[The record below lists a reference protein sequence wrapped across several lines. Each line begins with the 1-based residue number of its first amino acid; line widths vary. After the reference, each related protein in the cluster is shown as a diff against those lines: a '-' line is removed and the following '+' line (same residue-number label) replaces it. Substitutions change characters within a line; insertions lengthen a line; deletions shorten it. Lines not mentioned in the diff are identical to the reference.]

1 MDFLKCLCAGIFQPQ
16 ASLSAFASLLSII
29 SGCCVSKQALAKRI
43 NDECVTFIRDALFAA
58 IGSLCS
64 LDTARAQGLFRS
76 FGRILIQDST
86 NISLPNYL
94 ASSFPGARN
103 WSCRKYAGI
112 KIQTIYDLLMEQ
124 FASFDLSPFRRTD
137 QSASPDILKVARKG
151 DLVLRDLGYFVLS
164 VFKQMNNLGI
174 YFLSRLRDKVV
185 IYCPRTGDRINL
197 LAELKKHQ
205 ALDID
210 VLVGTKE
217 RVPMRL
223 IAVPVPESVA
233 NKRRRK
239 AKNNRDKRC
248 RPSTESLQLL
258 GWQILI
264 TNVERCVWSPENVA
278 AIYGIRW
285 RIEIIFKAWK
295 SHFDLTT
302 TPRGSKAQV
311 EAHVLAKLLYITF
324 FQVFFHQIN
333 QHMICKY
340 NRPVSIL
347 KVAALLRNLP
357 LLVLTTLS
365 QNSLA
370 VLEDIIKV
378 HCSYEK
384 RRLRQ
389 NYMEKLSALS

>member
-1 MDFLKCLCAGIFQPQ
+1 MCAGIFQPQ
-16 ASLSAFASLLSII
+16 ASLSVFASLLSII

-43 NDECVTFIRDALFAA
+43 NDECVTFIRDALFAT
-58 IGSLCS
+58 IGSLCA
-64 LDTARAQGLFRS
+64 LETAREQGMFRS
-76 FGRILIQDST
+76 FGRVLIQDST
-86 NISLPNYL
+86 NISLPEYL
-94 ASSFPGARN
+94 ADSFPGACNQRR
-103 WSCRKYAGI
+103 RKQAGM
-112 KIQTIYDLLMEQ
+112 KIQAIYDLLMEQ
-124 FASFDLSPFRRTD
+124 FVSFDLSPFRRTD
-137 QSASPDILKVARKG
+137 QCASPDILKVARKG

-185 IYCPRTGDRINL
+185 IHCPRTGDRINL

-205 ALDID
+205 IIDID
-210 VLVGTKE
+210 VLVGTKQ

-223 IAVPVPESVA
+223 VAMPVPESVA

-248 RPSTESLQLL
+248 RPSKESLQLL
-258 GWQILI
+258 GWQLLI
-264 TNVERCVWSPENVA
+264 TNVDRCVWSTENVA

-302 TPRGSKAQV
+302 IPRGSKAQV
-311 EAHVLAKLLYITF
+311 ETHILAKLLYITF

-333 QHMICKY
+333 QYMICKY

-357 LLVLTTLS
+357 SLVLTTLS
-365 QNSLA
+365 QNSIE
-370 VLEDIIKV
+370 VMEDILKV

-389 NYMEKLSALS
+389 NFIEKLSDLS